1 MSRKTRKLIWSVPL
15 IAAVA
20 VIGALALFLTLEPN
34 GAAAQ
39 ANVEIPPGQPVGLTA
54 EAYDEGTEQEEILLD
69 WSEPTDGGS
78 ARSYRIDISDNGGYT
93 WVALESDFRGTSY
106 THDGLMANETHHYRV
121 FALNQHGISVV
132 SDVVSGTTADSW
144 VPERP
149 TDLTAEVGGSGL
161 IADTD
166 SDLEITL
173 EWDDP
178 VDPDGAPVKSYE
190 VQYSVDGNVWDPVPE
205 VKKSGDKHTMLTEDL
220 DTLEA
225 GVGYQYRV
233 RAKNS
238 VGNSGWS
245 SSANAETAPGAI
257 PDQPDTSDF
266 TPGVAPVELNTWLF
280 WEPPEDPKGDAIT
293 GYEVVGRPIRVAGPR
308 LFGGPPATLAAFR
321 APVLGDGNPATT
333 REALSPWREF
343 TLLGTIN
350 TFQSP

>member
-15 IAAVA
+15 IAAIA

-132 SDVVSGTTADSW
+132 SDVASGTTADSW

-149 TDLTAEVGGSGL
+149 TDLTAEVGASGP
-161 IADTD
+161 IAETD
-166 SDLEITL
+166 AHLEITL

-257 PDQPDTSDF
+257 PVQPDTSAF

-280 WEPPEDPKGDAIT
+280 WEPPTDPKGDAIT

-308 LFGGPPATLAAFR
+308 LFGGPPATLARR
-321 APVLGDGNPATT
+321 ARGGHGD
-333 REALSPWREF
+333 EAS
-343 TLLGTIN
+343 TLDDNG
-350 TFQSP
+350 

>member
-132 SDVVSGTTADSW
+132 SDVVSGKTDDSW
-144 VPERP
+144 EPR
-149 TDLTAEVGGSGL
+149 
-161 IADTD
+161 
-166 SDLEITL
+166 
-173 EWDDP
+173 
-178 VDPDGAPVKSYE
+178 
-190 VQYSVDGNVWDPVPE
+190 
-205 VKKSGDKHTMLTEDL
+205 
-220 DTLEA
+220 
-225 GVGYQYRV
+225 
-233 RAKNS
+233 
-238 VGNSGWS
+238 
-245 SSANAETAPGAI
+245 
-257 PDQPDTSDF
+257 TSD
-266 TPGVAPVELNTWLF
+266 
-280 WEPPEDPKGDAIT
+280 
-293 GYEVVGRPIRVAGPR
+293 RPDRR
-308 LFGGPPATLAAFR
+308 EWAA
-321 APVLGDGNPATT
+321 AVP
-333 REALSPWREF
+333 
-343 TLLGTIN
+343 
-350 TFQSP
+350 